1 MSPSL
6 EDKRWSVSST
16 PLFGYMGREYMGR
29 GYMGAW
35 DSRGTRDR
43 VEKTRVA
50 LVPAAA
56 SLTMFPLVIFST

>member
-1 MSPSL
+1 M
-6 EDKRWSVSST
+6 ERQFNT
-16 PLFGYMGREYMGR
+16 IRYMGREYMGR

-50 LVPAAA
+50 QLLKSKASRAACCIY
-56 SLTMFPLVIFST
+56 V